1 MIDQLKIKIS
11 GRNPDYF
18 IKKII
23 QKNINIYDLEKRSK
37 EIILVV
43 NSGDYQKIKDIKT
56 TYKIEIIDRIG
67 VSKYKFLFSKYFV
80 FFICFLGGIILNIF
94 LSNVIFQVEVIHSN
108 KRIRELVLND
118 LEGMGIKKFNFKV
131 SFEKKEKIKDK
142 ILNKEEDDLEWLEIE
157 EVGTKYVVRVEQ
169 RKKNVAEDNCK
180 YRNIVAK
187 KDAMILEID
196 ASEGEVVKKKLDYVL
211 KGDVLICGLIH
222 NKEEVMSKRCAKGRV
237 FGEVWYKVNLEL
249 PSKYHEENV
258 TGKKKSQV
266 EIQFLEYEFSFF
278 NTFKT
283 YQKDVKP
290 ILESRLLPIK
300 IQVGSYLETEVIDKN
315 YTTENVDGEALKLAE
330 EKIKDKLIK
339 DDVILSKKVLK
350 KQQNDSKIVVEV
362 FVKVREDITDY
373 QDITNI
379 DISELNEK
387 KE

>member
-43 NSGDYQKIKDIKT
+43 NSEDYQKIKDIKT

-67 VSKYKFLFSKYFV
+67 VSRYKFLFSKYFV
-80 FFICFLGGIILNIF
+80 FFLCFIGGIILNIF

-118 LEGMGIKKFNFKV
+118 LESMGIKKFNFKV
-131 SFEKKEKIKDK
+131 SFNKKEKIKDR

-157 EVGTKYVVRVEQ
+157 EVGTKYVVKVEQ
-169 RKKNVAEDNCK
+169 RKKNVEEDNCK

-187 KDAMILEID
+187 KDAMILEIE

-211 KGDVLICGLIH
+211 KGDVLISGLIY

-258 TGKKKSQV
+258 TGKKKRQV
-266 EIQFLEYEFSFF
+266 EIQFLGYEFSFF

-290 ILESRLLPIK
+290 ILDNRLLPIK

-315 YTTENVDGEALKLAE
+315 YTTENVDKEALKLAE
-330 EKIKDKLIK
+330 EKIKDKLGE

-350 KQQNDSKIVVEV
+350 KQENDSKIVVEV

-387 KE
+387 EE